1 MNACSP
7 YTLFIK
13 PVDEFSVQYST
24 VPDIPEYRRV
34 QYCRYIQYYTVL
46 YSTVPVY
53 TVLLYSDMDSGFLLL
68 CNSTVRTVA
77 LVLLYCTVVLQYRS

>member
-13 PVDEFSVQYST
+13 PVDEFSVLYSTVYT

-34 QYCRYIQYYTVL
+34 QYSTVGIYSIIL
-46 YSTVPVY
+46 YCTVPVY
-53 TVLLYSDMDSGFLLL
+53 CTVYSTVLYGYS
-68 CNSTVRTVA
+68 STRYSNV
-77 LVLLYCTVVLQYRS
+77 QYADY